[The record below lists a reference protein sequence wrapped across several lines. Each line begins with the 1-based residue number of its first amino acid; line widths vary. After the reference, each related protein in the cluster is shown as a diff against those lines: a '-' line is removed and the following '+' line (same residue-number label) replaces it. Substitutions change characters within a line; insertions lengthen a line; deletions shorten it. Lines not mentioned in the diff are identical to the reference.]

1 VSGVLALLC
10 EANIA
15 IRFSLNFQSR
25 SAGDSA
31 CLRVRRWTL
40 GKTPCCDAPHF
51 TWRKNE
57 SPEGFAFVQIE
68 PVIPVPSR
76 RSR

>member
-1 VSGVLALLC
+1 VSGVCPGVFLKESVRLL
-10 EANIA
+10 
-15 IRFSLNFQSR
+15 SWL
-25 SAGDSA
+25 
-31 CLRVRRWTL
+31 
-40 GKTPCCDAPHF
+40 
-51 TWRKNE
+51 KNE